1 MFSSNQL
8 LELSGDCG
16 CKEQIQNAI
25 RMIIQGYNFK
35 PKYYYMED
43 GNLYFSQYLL
53 SDNTKKVEEIR
64 EEDIRVEYITKIVE
78 LHFESSAF
86 EKGLQTSRSY
96 MDVNGDGSKYK
107 GWVIVLSSL
116 NRELTIR
123 PYWAFYHK

>member
-1 MFSSNQL
+1 MYHLFTEIASHF
-8 LELSGDCG
+8 
-16 CKEQIQNAI
+16 
-25 RMIIQGYNFK
+25 YNFLQFLPNEK
-35 PKYYYMED
+35 RRIHLPYQVHD
-43 GNLYFSQYLL
+43 IHTSQYLL